1 MNLTREEIN
10 APHPNGGG
18 IAIGIASGIVFRNL
32 TTKLPEAL
40 RSYEILFVQAT
51 HETFEAYL
59 LNIYLSNFQ
68 QQKKI
73 LKRVNE
79 FVRDLMSNKPKALVI
94 VSGDFNSSKTPIQH
108 MRILSPDGPTFRR
121 IGEVRALES
130 NTDWVF
136 GANLELLSSRAEW
149 RDGLSDHALIACELS
164 YQSHRPTASHFK
176 IPCPIRCLGMC

>member
-1 MNLTREEIN
+1 
-10 APHPNGGG
+10 
-18 IAIGIASGIVFRNL
+18 
-32 TTKLPEAL
+32 
-40 RSYEILFVQAT
+40 
-51 HETFEAYL
+51 
-59 LNIYLSNFQ
+59 
-68 QQKKI
+68 
-73 LKRVNE
+73 
-79 FVRDLMSNKPKALVI
+79 MSNKPKALVI

-130 NTDWVF
+130 KTDWVF
-136 GANLELLSSRAEW
+136 GANLKLLSSGAEW